1 MQKELW
7 QCKYLIMNNTP
18 QAQKEYVYNLWIT
31 LQKVQKKYMVSVK
44 LTSNYILSAHNNF
57 YFYIT
62 A

>member
-44 LTSNYILSAHNNF
+44 LTSNYILSAHNK
-57 YFYIT
+57 
-62 A
+62 